1 MVDQSGD
8 MKAEPKPDK
17 ADRKRG
23 RPRGV
28 DGPDLKQA
36 LLRAA
41 IDQFAERGFDGVS
54 LSQIASKID
63 ADVGLTRYYFGSK
76 ASLWVAAMKHLSE
89 CFAADLVAANTFEIG
104 SNTEALKSLIR
115 AFIITS
121 AKWPQVSRII
131 VFDGDKSDER
141 GAFITNQLVA
151 PFYQLLTELVE
162 GAKTEG
168 TVPNVSTRTIFFII
182 THGGSFPMAL
192 PALTNAFPGED
203 ISSEKGMEAHAEA
216 IIKLIFMAAP
226 S

>member
-1 MVDQSGD
+1 MAKLGQD
-8 MKAEPKPDK
+8 MATRTKPDNTE
-17 ADRKRG
+17 RKRG

-41 IDQFAERGFDGVS
+41 IDQFSERGFDGVS
-54 LSQIASKID
+54 LSQIASRID

-76 ASLWVAAMKHLSE
+76 AALWTAAMGHLSE
-89 CFAADLVAANTFEIG
+89 CFVDDLTAANAFTEG
-104 SNTEALKSLIR
+104 SKTEALKSLIR
-115 AFIITS
+115 AFIIAS

-151 PFYQLLTELVE
+151 PFYQLLTEFVE
-162 GAKTEG
+162 GAKAEG
-168 TVPNVSTRTIFFII
+168 TVPNVSTRTIFFMI

-203 ISSEKGMEAHAEA
+203 ISSEKGLEAHADA
-216 IIKLIFMAAP
+216 IISLILLQAP
-226 S
+226 